1 MQLCVPVVE
10 DRGLASRVSGH
21 FGSAPAFMIVDTDSN
36 VCRVI
41 VNNNAHHAHGMCHP
55 LAALAGEHIDG
66 MVVGGIGM
74 GALMKLQAAGIT
86 VYQATRPTVGEAVTA
101 FRSSALRPIDQDRA
115 CSGHQHH
122 GDGR

>member
-10 DRGLASRVSGH
+10 DRGLESRVSGH
-21 FGSAPAFMIVDTDSN
+21 FDRRWSRCP
-36 VCRVI
+36 RVI

-55 LAALAGEHIDG
+55 IAALAGERVDG

-86 VYQATRPTVGEAVTA
+86 VYQATRPTVREAVTA
-101 FRSSALRPIDQDRA
+101 FQSGALQPIDQDRA
-115 CSGHQHH
+115 CAGHHHH
-122 GDGR
+122 GGGR